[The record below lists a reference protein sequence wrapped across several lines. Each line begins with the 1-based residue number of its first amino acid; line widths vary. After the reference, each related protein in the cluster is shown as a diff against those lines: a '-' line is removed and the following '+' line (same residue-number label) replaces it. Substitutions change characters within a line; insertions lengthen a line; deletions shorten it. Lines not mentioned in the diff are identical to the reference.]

1 MGEEWNNEEPAA
13 ATGGGAHTLADP
25 DDKRDS
31 TASESADDRMQIDAE
46 RGTTTSF
53 PTPSGVDTA
62 MADYASGGMTGA
74 MGDTGT
80 GDFSSSNPGTD
91 FGEGYSMSGATGDTS
106 DAPSSDDRIA
116 EMSRAEDGDGGIISH
131 TGDEDS

>member
-1 MGEEWNNEEPAA
+1 MTEEQDNEGLTGTGTGAA
-13 ATGGGAHTLADP
+13 HKVVNMSERP
-25 DDKRDS
+25 E
-31 TASESADDRMQIDAE
+31 ESADDRMQIDAE

-53 PTPSGVDTA
+53 PMPSGVDTA

-80 GDFSSSNPGTD
+80 GDFSSGNPGTD

-116 EMSRAEDGDGGIISH
+116 DMSRSEDGDGGIISRA
-131 TGDEDS
+131 GDEDS

>member
-1 MGEEWNNEEPAA
+1 MDEEWNTEEPSAT
-13 ATGGGAHTLADP
+13 TGGGAHRLTDP
-25 DDKRDS
+25 DDKGGS
-31 TASESADDRMQIDAE
+31 AGSESADDRMQIDAE
-46 RGTTTSF
+46 RGTATSF

-80 GDFSSSNPGTD
+80 GDFSSGNPGTD
-91 FGEGYSMSGATGDTS
+91 FGEGYSISGATGDTS

-116 EMSRAEDGDGGIISH
+116 EMSRSEDGDGGIISR